1 MSYISINKLIDTL
14 DKPIKTVAIYFVES
28 YDDFYDEKKINVAPL
43 LVGLNL
49 TDGTKESITF
59 KQLRDIL
66 PEIKYIKVPINI
78 FRYIKESSKV
88 KRIIVD
94 GKRIEFKVQS
104 TESKA
109 QDGYYYRCKLFNPKS
124 FDQNKLDELI
134 KERKEIL
141 QANSSTSDSS
151 DEFI

>member
-43 LVGLNL
+43 TLGLTL
-49 TDGTKESITF
+49 SDGTKESITF

-78 FRYIKESSKV
+78 FRYIKTSKV

-94 GKRIEFKVQS
+94 GKKIEYR
-104 TESKA
+104 ES
-109 QDGYYYRCKLFNPKS
+109 YYYKSKLEFVKS
-124 FDQNKLDELI
+124 FNQDKLDDLI

>member
-1 MSYISINKLIDTL
+1 MSYISINKLFETLETL

-78 FRYIKESSKV
+78 FRYIKTSKV
-88 KRIIVD
+88 KKIIVD
-94 GKRIEFKVQS
+94 GKKIEYR
-104 TESKA
+104 ES
-109 QDGYYYRCKLFNPKS
+109 YYYKSKLEFVKS
-124 FDQNKLDELI
+124 FNQDKLDDLI

>member
-49 TDGTKESITF
+49 TDGTKETFSF
-59 KQLRDIL
+59 KQLRDLL

-78 FRYIKESSKV
+78 FKRCDKQAEV
-88 KRIIVD
+88 KKIIVD
-94 GKRIEFKVQS
+94 GKKIEYR
-104 TESKA
+104 ES
-109 QDGYYYRCKLFNPKS
+109 YYYKSKLVFVKS
-124 FDQNKLDELI
+124 FNQDKLDDLI

>member
-43 LVGLNL
+43 TLGLTL
-49 TDGTKESITF
+49 SDGTKESITF

-78 FRYIKESSKV
+78 FRYIKTSKV
-88 KRIIVD
+88 KKIIVD
-94 GKRIEFKVQS
+94 GKKIEYK
-104 TESKA
+104 ES
-109 QDGYYYRCKLFNPKS
+109 YYYKSKLVFVKS
-124 FDQNKLDELI
+124 FNQDKLDDLI

-141 QANSSTSDSS
+141 QANSSSSDNS

>member
-43 LVGLNL
+43 TLGLTL
-49 TDGTKESITF
+49 SDGTKESITF

-78 FRYIKESSKV
+78 FRYIKTSKV
-88 KRIIVD
+88 KKIIVD
-94 GKRIEFKVQS
+94 GKKIEYK
-104 TESKA
+104 ES
-109 QDGYYYRCKLFNPKS
+109 YYYKSKLVFVKS
-124 FDQNKLDELI
+124 FNQDKLDDLI

>member
-14 DKPIKTVAIYFVES
+14 DKPIKTVAIYFVDF

-94 GKRIEFKVQS
+94 GKKIEYR
-104 TESKA
+104 ES
-109 QDGYYYRCKLFNPKS
+109 YYYKSKLEFVNSFNQ
-124 FDQNKLDELI
+124 DKLDDLI

-151 DEFI
+151 DELI

>member
-78 FRYIKESSKV
+78 FRYIKTSKV

-94 GKRIEFKVQS
+94 GKKIEYR
-104 TESKA
+104 ES
-109 QDGYYYRCKLFNPKS
+109 YYYKSKLEFVKS
-124 FDQNKLDELI
+124 FNQDKLDDLI

-141 QANSSTSDSS
+141 QANSSSSDSS

>member
-1 MSYISINKLIDTL
+1 MSYISINKLLETL
-14 DKPIKTVAIYFVES
+14 NKPIKTVAIYFVES

-78 FRYIKESSKV
+78 FRYIKTSKV

-94 GKRIEFKVQS
+94 GKKIEYR
-104 TESKA
+104 ES
-109 QDGYYYRCKLFNPKS
+109 YYYKSKLEFVKS
-124 FDQNKLDELI
+124 FNQDKLDDLI

>member
-94 GKRIEFKVQS
+94 GKKIEYR
-104 TESKA
+104 ES
-109 QDGYYYRCKLFNPKS
+109 YYYKSKLEFVKS
-124 FDQNKLDELI
+124 FNQDKLDDLI

-141 QANSSTSDSS
+141 QANSSTSTDSS
-151 DEFI
+151 DEFIW

>member
-78 FRYIKESSKV
+78 FRYIKTSKV

-94 GKRIEFKVQS
+94 GKKIEYR
-104 TESKA
+104 ES
-109 QDGYYYRCKLFNPKS
+109 YYYKSKLEFVKS
-124 FDQNKLDELI
+124 FNQDKLDDLI

>member
-43 LVGLNL
+43 TLGLTL
-49 TDGTKESITF
+49 SDGTKESITF

-78 FRYIKESSKV
+78 FRYIKTSKV

-94 GKRIEFKVQS
+94 GKKIEYR
-104 TESKA
+104 ES
-109 QDGYYYRCKLFNPKS
+109 YYYKSKLEFVKS
-124 FDQNKLDELI
+124 FNQDKLDDLI

-141 QANSSTSDSS
+141 QANSSTSFDSS

>member
-1 MSYISINKLIDTL
+1 MSYISINKLLETL
-14 DKPIKTVAIYFVES
+14 NKPIKNLAIYFDKS
-28 YDDFYDEKKINVAPL
+28 YEDFYDEKKINISPL

-49 TDGTKESITF
+49 TDGTKETFSF
-59 KQLRDIL
+59 KQLRDLL

-78 FRYIKESSKV
+78 FKRCDKQAEV
-88 KRIIVD
+88 KKIIVD

-134 KERKEIL
+134 KERDEIL
-141 QANSSTSDSS
+141 GKQTSFDSS

>member
-43 LVGLNL
+43 TLGLTL
-49 TDGTKESITF
+49 SDGTKESITF
-59 KQLRDIL
+59 NQLRDIL

-78 FRYIKESSKV
+78 FRYIKTSKV

-94 GKRIEFKVQS
+94 GKKIEYR
-104 TESKA
+104 ES
-109 QDGYYYRCKLFNPKS
+109 YYYKSKLEFVKS
-124 FDQNKLDELI
+124 FNQDKLDDLI